1 MLEALFSLVSV
12 SFLLLGSP
20 GPAPIAL
27 AALAASGATFG
38 VRESVPFL
46 TGILAGLLV
55 AIFTAAVGLGMSSL
69 FLEGR

>member
-20 GPAPIAL
+20 GPAPI
-27 AALAASGATFG
+27 ALAASGATFG